1 MLIQN
6 ISNSAQA
13 TQPSRHANDRLA
25 SDGVPIVVATTPI
38 TDSAPVEFKQ
48 IVTKSATEPPSA
60 SPLPSAAPLQSV
72 VDSINRSL
80 KQANKNLEFSVDPDT
95 KKSVIRLVD
104 TETGDLIRQFPSAEA
119 LKISLSIDSIQQ
131 GLLLRQKA

>member
-6 ISNSAQA
+6 ISSTTQA
-13 TQPSRHANDRLA
+13 TQPLKISNDRLTG
-25 SDGVPIVVATTPI
+25 DGAPVVARPPVADAAPI
-38 TDSAPVEFKQ
+38 ELKQ
-48 IVTKSATEPPSA
+48 ISAKPAAAQS
-60 SPLPSAAPLQSV
+60 PSAAPLQSV

-95 KKSVIRLVD
+95 KKSIIRLVD

-131 GLLLRQKA
+131 GLLLKQKA